1 MTPGLSFLSRMIKQ
15 DMIKRFNN
23 YDVLCYYLNKII
35 IIIESIIDEELLVIK
50 KIQKK
55 MSF

>member
-50 KIQKK
+50 KTQKK